1 MEKKTAYVSRRKDF
15 SMKRKIKIDF
25 SDFWSGFD
33 KTDNYFYNLLKED
46 YDVEISSNPDVLFF
60 SLFGS
65 QNTAYSCKKVFY
77 TGENIPAPLKGV
89 HNQFF
94 PKEITC
100 DYSFSF
106 DYMNDTRNYRLPH
119 YMLYPGY
126 YELANPKSID
136 ESLANRKFCNFVVSN
151 GNCQQRNDFFTKLSK
166 YKKVDSGG
174 RFANN
179 IGRSIEDKRKF
190 QSEYKF
196 SIAFENNAYRPQYPG
211 YTTEKIME
219 PMTVNS
225 MPIYWGNPLIGKEF
239 NTESFVNYYDFKS
252 EDDLIDYII
261 ELDKDDNKYLEK
273 LNKPWFDGYNIPEH
287 NRTENIKKFMRE
299 FL

>member
-1 MEKKTAYVSRRKDF
+1 
-15 SMKRKIKIDF
+15 MKKIKIDF
-25 SDFWSGFD
+25 CDFWGGFD

-46 YDVEISSNPDVLFF
+46 YEVEISRNPDVLFF
-60 SLFGS
+60 SLFGRS
-65 QNTAYSCKKVFY
+65 NTLYSCKKVFY
-77 TGENIPAPLKGV
+77 TGENIPAPLKGLA
-89 HNQFF
+89 NNFF
-94 PKEITC
+94 PKEICC

-106 DYMNDTRNYRLPH
+106 DYMEDERNYRLPH
-119 YMLYPGY
+119 YLLYPGY
-126 YELANPKSID
+126 YELAKEKTID

-151 GNCQQRNDFFTKLSK
+151 SGCQHRNDFFAKLSK

-179 IGRSIEDKRKF
+179 IGYPVQDKRKF

-196 SIAFENNAYRPQYPG
+196 SIAFENNAYRPQHPG

-225 MPIYWGNPLIGKEF
+225 MPIYWGNPLIGREF
-239 NTESFVNYYDFKS
+239 NTESFISCYDFAGD
-252 EDDLIDYII
+252 DDLIDYII

-273 LNKPWFDGYNIPEH
+273 MNKPWLEAYNIPET
-287 NRTENIKKFMRE
+287 NRIESIKS
-299 FL
+299 FLKKIIES